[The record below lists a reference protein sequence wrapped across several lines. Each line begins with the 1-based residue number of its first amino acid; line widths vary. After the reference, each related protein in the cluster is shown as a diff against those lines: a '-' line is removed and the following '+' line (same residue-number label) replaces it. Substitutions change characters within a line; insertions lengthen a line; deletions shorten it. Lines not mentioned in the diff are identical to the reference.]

1 MIYNCLT
8 RPLHSSHLNRWIHYE
23 CHWWISGGKEE
34 KGLIEAAI
42 KFEKSQRRQNQMI
55 KIKRLQAKMR
65 KLAKELERET
75 KVLEKMM

>member
-1 MIYNCLT
+1 MSLVDI
-8 RPLHSSHLNRWIHYE
+8 RK
-23 CHWWISGGKEE
+23 KEE
-34 KGLIEAAI
+34 KELIEAAI
-42 KFEKSQRRQNQMI
+42 KFEESQRRQNQMI